1 MDKCCDMHAGMLKH
15 PIYIEKR
22 TDSADGMGG
31 YTITWAGD
39 PSGPVYARIQ
49 NLTGSERWEAMRT
62 MSSNLIRITI
72 RFRGDANGAPY
83 WSAGTHRVKIRGR
96 YYNIIAI
103 QDKNFESKWLV
114 MDLVE
119 GEPS

>member
-1 MDKCCDMHAGMLKH
+1 MTECCSMHAGLLTV
-15 PIYIEKR
+15 PIRIEKR
-22 TDSADGMGG
+22 TDTADGMGG
-31 YTITWAGD
+31 YTIAWSGD
-39 PSGPVYARIQ
+39 PAGVVYARVQ

-62 MSSNLIRITI
+62 MSSNLIRATI
-72 RFRGDANGAPY
+72 RFRGNANGAPY
-83 WSAGTHRVKIRGR
+83 WSAGEHRVLIRGR

-103 QDKNFESKWLV
+103 QDKDFESKWLV